1 MTYVL
6 TGFVL
11 LLALHIARRLGWAT
25 DLPRRA
31 RWGVG
36 AATLAIAAWAGLSG
50 GFARGADNAAALRLW
65 TFPGLVVL
73 GFLWYLLLGLWVT
86 GLVSLVLRV
95 VDRGRPRPMA
105 GGVSRRVR

>member
-50 GFARGADNAAALRLW
+50 GFARGADNAAALRLYERRG
-65 TFPGLVVL
+65 FEALSRRRDYYAPGIDALVM
-73 GFLWYLLLGLWVT
+73 
-86 GLVSLVLRV
+86 RA
-95 VDRGRPRPMA
+95 RPGAGQA
-105 GGVSRRVR
+105 GG